1 MRLSWPDDAL
11 LATLPAAHRC
21 LSSAVLG
28 GGLTSARHWLNLQ
41 VPHDYAR
48 TDPDVHL
55 TEVAAANGLDD
66 GRGRRHAHGRRRRA
80 PASGATAAR

>member
-55 TEVAAANGLDD
+55 TEVAAANGLETR
-66 GRGRRHAHGRRRRA
+66 RGRSACSPPPTCA

>member
-21 LSSAVLG
+21 VSSAVLG

-55 TEVAAANGLDD
+55 TEVATANGLDKMARSS
-66 GRGRRHAHGRRRRA
+66 GCSPPPTCA
-80 PASGATAAR
+80 PASAATAGR